1 VTVGIQADAEQQCF
15 GFLFS
20 GRVRHASA

>member
-1 VTVGIQADAEQQCF
+1 MAVGIEADAQQQRF